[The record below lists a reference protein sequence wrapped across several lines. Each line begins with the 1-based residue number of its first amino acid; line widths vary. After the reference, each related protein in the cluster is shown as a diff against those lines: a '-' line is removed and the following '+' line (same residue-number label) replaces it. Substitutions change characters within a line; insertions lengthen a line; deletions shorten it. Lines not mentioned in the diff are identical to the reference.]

1 VHPGL
6 FILFAR
12 FYHFNNE
19 NRKKM
24 TPVTAGIVGIL
35 LLLVL
40 FLMRMPVAFAMTF
53 IGLVGFAY
61 IGGSSPALGL
71 LAQDV
76 FETFSS
82 YPLSVIPMFIL
93 MGSFGFASGI
103 SRRLYNATYTWVGQL
118 RGGLTIA
125 TVLACSG
132 FAAISGSTAATAATM
147 GKIALPEME
156 KYGYDRML
164 ATGTVAAAGTLGILI
179 PPSTILIVYGILTE
193 ESIGKLF
200 IAGVLPGLIMSL
212 LFILVVT
219 ILCHRNPKLAPPG
232 APTSWKAK
240 AKAFGG
246 MIEALILFVLTIG
259 GLFLGWFSPTQAG
272 AIGSGGALLIGLIR
286 RQLSWKAFFESGKD
300 GLRTSCMVLMIIT
313 GATIF
318 GHFMAVT
325 TIPFVLA
332 DWVSNLP
339 IPKTAIMAVIIF
351 IYFIGG
357 FFMDSMA
364 LVVVTIPI
372 FFPVVMDLGFD
383 PIWFGV
389 IIVLVA
395 EMGVITPPV
404 GVNVFVIKG
413 IAPDIPLEVIFKGI
427 LPFLAALV
435 LFTIALIFFP
445 QIATYL
451 PSLVTY

>member
-1 VHPGL
+1 
-6 FILFAR
+6 
-12 FYHFNNE
+12 
-19 NRKKM
+19 M
-24 TPVTAGIVGIL
+24 SPVTTGIVGIA

-40 FLMRMPVAFAMTF
+40 FLLKMPVAFAMT
-53 IGLVGFAY
+53 LVGVAGFAY
-61 IGGSSPALGL
+61 LTGWDPALGL
-71 LAQDV
+71 LTQDI

-93 MGSFGFASGI
+93 MGSFAFASGI
-103 SRRLYNATYTWVGQL
+103 SRRLYDTAYTWVGQL

-132 FAAISGSTAATAATM
+132 FAAICGSTAATAATM
-147 GKIALPEME
+147 GKIALPEMQ
-156 KYGYDRML
+156 KYKYSDML
-164 ATGTVAAAGTLGILI
+164 ATGTIAAAGTLGILI

-200 IAGVLPGLIMSL
+200 VAGLLPGLILSL
-212 LFILVVT
+212 FFVATVAI
-219 ILCHRNPKLAPPG
+219 ICMRNPQLGPSG
-232 APTSWKAK
+232 APTTWKEKVEATK
-240 AKAFGG
+240 GI
-246 MIEALILFVLTIG
+246 IEAFILFVLTIG

-272 AIGSGGALLIGLIR
+272 AIGAGGALLIGLVR
-286 RQLSWKAFFESGKD
+286 RQLTWKIFFESGKD
-300 GLRTSCMVLMIIT
+300 GLRTSCMVLLIIM
-313 GATIF
+313 GATVF

-325 TIPFVLA
+325 MIPFILA

-339 IPKTAIMAVIIF
+339 IPSFAIMAIIVF

-372 FFPVVMDLGFD
+372 FFPLVMKLGFD
-383 PIWFGV
+383 SIWFGV

-413 IAPDIPLEVIFKGI
+413 IAPEIPLEVIFKGI
-427 LPFLAALV
+427 LPFL
-435 LFTIALIFFP
+435 FALIFFTIILMIFP
-445 QIATYL
+445 QIATFL
-451 PSLVTY
+451 PSFVTY

>member
-1 VHPGL
+1 
-6 FILFAR
+6 
-12 FYHFNNE
+12 
-19 NRKKM
+19 M
-24 TPVTAGIVGIL
+24 SPVTTGIVGIIL
-35 LLLVL
+35 MLIL

-53 IGLVGFAY
+53 IGVTGFAY
-61 IGGSSPALGL
+61 LTGPEPALGL
-71 LAQDV
+71 LAQDI

-93 MGSFGFASGI
+93 MGSFAFAAGI
-103 SRRLYNATYTWVGQL
+103 SQRLYYATYSWVGQF
-118 RGGLTIA
+118 RGGLTLA

-132 FAAISGSTAATAATM
+132 FAAICGSTAATAATM
-147 GKIALPEME
+147 GKIALPEMK
-156 KYGYDRML
+156 KYGYSDML

-200 IAGVLPGLIMSL
+200 VAGLLPGVILSL
-212 LFILVVT
+212 LFMGVVA
-219 ILCHRNPKLAPPG
+219 IMCIRNPELGPAG
-232 APTSWKAK
+232 TPTTFKDKIRATK
-240 AKAFGG
+240 GI
-246 MIEALILFVLTIG
+246 IEAVVLFILTIG

-272 AIGSGGALLIGLIR
+272 AIGAGGALLIGLFR
-286 RQLSWKAFFESGKD
+286 RQMTWKSFIESGKD
-300 GLRTSCMVLMIIT
+300 GLRTSCMVLFIIT
-313 GATIF
+313 GATVF
-318 GHFMAVT
+318 GHFMAIT
-325 TIPFVLA
+325 TIPFILA
-332 DWVSNLP
+332 DWVGSLP
-339 IPKTAIMAVIIF
+339 IPAMAIMGVIIF
-351 IYFIGG
+351 IYFVGG

-372 FFPVVMDLGFD
+372 FFPLVMKLGFD

-427 LPFLAALV
+427 LPFLAALI
-435 LFTIALIFFP
+435 LFTAALIVFP